1 MRVFRV
7 YQGIPGF
14 VRLYKYSVIMTEKIT
29 DKAKRRIKIL
39 DFFEKYGL
47 KATE

>member
-14 VRLYKYSVIMTEKIT
+14 VRLYKYSVIMAEKIT
-29 DKAKRRIKIL
+29 DKSKEESKVIGV
-39 DFFEKYGL
+39 F
-47 KATE
+47 